1 MATFARL
8 TVSPTMAMADAN
20 LLGDGFTGPSWAR
33 WRAILK
39 AAYAEPLDAAELAL
53 FREVA
58 EREPPGRPVRELW
71 CKVGRRGGKDFVA
84 SAIATCA
91 ALGDYRSY
99 LRPGE
104 RATVL
109 CLAVDRD
116 QARIVFRY
124 IKAAFAK
131 SLLAPLVEHE
141 TDDGLELSNGNEII
155 VAPNSFRAVRGRTI
169 VCAIFDEVAYWR
181 DSDSATPDV
190 EVFAA
195 VLPGMATLPE
205 ALLIGISTPYRRSG
219 LLYTKWQQHYSKADD
234 DVLVVGGAS
243 RTFNPTLDEGMIARA
258 LERDPEAAR
267 AEWLAE
273 WRSDISDFLDREL
286 VETAVDVGVQA
297 RPPAVHRYFA
307 FADLSGGRGDSFTCA
322 VAHGESKAVLLDAI
336 YERRPPF
343 DPSSVVAEVAALLR
357 SYGLREVTG
366 DNYGAEWVVEAF
378 FKEGIRYVK
387 ADRDR
392 SKIYLDALP
401 LFTSGRARL
410 LDNKR
415 LAHQFIALERR
426 TSRMGRDTIRHPEG
440 GHDDLANACSGA
452 LVVAAAQAA
461 PALWCRDD
469 LLIDD
474 APVPLPSRASA
485 LYVSAAVDTTGT
497 AFCYWATNDRYP
509 GAAPLLLLDF
519 DVAQPLRFDTVL
531 TRLRELMTLID
542 ASSPGLF
549 STANLS
555 YHAEVA
561 GLPANAMGDKLLADR
576 PRISLAVAAEIS
588 RGRVKI
594 SATAWQKAQRQPLPF
609 DFQIDAKPSAG
620 ADAALIGIA
629 AALPPEA
636 LPSAV

>member
-71 CKVGRRGGKDFVA
+71 CKVGRRGGKDSVA

-99 LRPGE
+99 LLLGE

-205 ALLIGISTPYRRSG
+205 ALLIGISTPYRNQR
-219 LLYTKWQQHYSKADD
+219 
-234 DVLVVGGAS
+234 
-243 RTFNPTLDEGMIARA
+243 PA
-258 LERDPEAAR
+258 L
-267 AEWLAE
+267 
-273 WRSDISDFLDREL
+273 
-286 VETAVDVGVQA
+286 
-297 RPPAVHRYFA
+297 H
-307 FADLSGGRGDSFTCA
+307 
-322 VAHGESKAVLLDAI
+322 
-336 YERRPPF
+336 
-343 DPSSVVAEVAALLR
+343 EVAA
-357 SYGLREVTG
+357 
-366 DNYGAEWVVEAF
+366 
-378 FKEGIRYVK
+378 
-387 ADRDR
+387 
-392 SKIYLDALP
+392 AL
-401 LFTSGRARL
+401 
-410 LDNKR
+410 
-415 LAHQFIALERR
+415 
-426 TSRMGRDTIRHPEG
+426 
-440 GHDDLANACSGA
+440 
-452 LVVAAAQAA
+452 
-461 PALWCRDD
+461 
-469 LLIDD
+469 
-474 APVPLPSRASA
+474 
-485 LYVSAAVDTTGT
+485 
-497 AFCYWATNDRYP
+497 
-509 GAAPLLLLDF
+509 
-519 DVAQPLRFDTVL
+519 
-531 TRLRELMTLID
+531 
-542 ASSPGLF
+542 
-549 STANLS
+549 
-555 YHAEVA
+555 
-561 GLPANAMGDKLLADR
+561 
-576 PRISLAVAAEIS
+576 
-588 RGRVKI
+588 
-594 SATAWQKAQRQPLPF
+594 
-609 DFQIDAKPSAG
+609 
-620 ADAALIGIA
+620 
-629 AALPPEA
+629 
-636 LPSAV
+636 